1 MLILMVFSC
10 LCCCHSSAAKLA
22 YANKTKESITSQKLV
37 SQDFWQMNNEQNI
50 FYKIYIF
57 HFTNFKGMQ
66 CKLVNLIWGEALKE
80 CTLYKSR
87 VQNK

>member
-1 MLILMVFSC
+1 
-10 LCCCHSSAAKLA
+10 
-22 YANKTKESITSQKLV
+22 
-37 SQDFWQMNNEQNI
+37 MNNEQNI
-50 FYKIYIF
+50 FYKIYVF

-66 CKLVNLIWGEALKE
+66 CKMVNLIWGEALKE